1 MENYKITQAS
11 SEDKITEYYSSEL
24 SANALFNF
32 MREYQYLEDTI
43 NRMAFLPR
51 YYPEN
56 IEYLDLKNETGLLN
70 EWYIPMTCFC
80 DIPLHQISYHAEG
93 KKQTGYGKFSIALHK
108 KFGIKNGIQPIQYL
122 NSRSIQT
129 KELRNA
135 IQRLMSD
142 NSPAYQDEIYSSL
155 SNYLFEF
162 MMRIKPLDGTMKRWD
177 NKEGKYLEIGKNFHD
192 EHEWRYI
199 PELEVGELPLLLY
212 KQDDIIAESSSQY
225 YTNSIVESK
234 KGLLK
239 FEVSDIR
246 YIFVD
251 TISSRERLIKFIKGK
266 RKGKRISKT
275 EKDIL
280 ISKILVYD
288 EIKEDW

>member
-1 MENYKITQAS
+1 MGNYTITNATSEES
-11 SEDKITEYYSSEL
+11 SAEYYSSEL

-32 MREYQYLEDTI
+32 MGEYQYLEDTI

-56 IEYLDLKNETGLLN
+56 IEYLRISKENTPLK

-93 KKQTGYGKFSIALHK
+93 KAQTGYGKFSIALHK
-108 KFGIKNGIQPIQYL
+108 KFGINNGIQPVQYL
-122 NSRSIQT
+122 NSNSIPT
-129 KELRNA
+129 EELRNA
-135 IQRLMSD
+135 ISILLSD
-142 NSPAYQDEIYSSL
+142 NGQIYSDEALISL
-155 SNYLFEF
+155 SNHLFEY
-162 MMRIKPLDGTMKRWD
+162 MRRIKPLDGSMKKWD
-177 NKEGKYLEIGKNFHD
+177 KEGKKYVEIKKNFHD

-199 PELEVGELPLLLY
+199 PDFESDELPFLLY
-212 KQDDIIAESSSQY
+212 RQDDIIAESSSQF
-225 YTNSIVESK
+225 YTKSITETK
-234 KGLLK
+234 NGLLN
-239 FEVSDIR
+239 FNVSDIR

-251 TISSRERLIKFIKGK
+251 SILSREKLISFIKRK
-266 RKGKRISKT
+266 QKGKRIPRA